1 MNITVAGGTGTV
13 GRDVVSIARARGHQV
28 VSLSRAEGVDLV
40 SGKGLA
46 KALEGA
52 DTVID
57 VANIQTLNEK
67 KAVDFFSAIT
77 RNLLQMGKAAGVQ
90 HHVALSIV
98 GAHKA
103 AAGYYAGKLAQEK
116 LVSNADVPWTIL
128 RATQFHEFAAQM
140 LQRSSVGP
148 LALVPRMATQ
158 PVAAREVAEA
168 LVDAAEAGPQGRMAD
183 LGGPERK
190 QMVSMVRAYAR
201 KHGHR
206 KLVLE
211 FTAPGALWR
220 AMRNGDLLPEPGA
233 AVGRQT
239 FSEWLDADR
248 NAN

>member
-13 GRDVVSIARARGHQV
+13 GRDVVAIARARGHHV

-46 KALEGA
+46 EALAGA
-52 DTVID
+52 GTVID
-57 VANIQTLNEK
+57 VASIQTLNEK
-67 KAVDFFSAIT
+67 KSVDFFSAVT
-77 RNLLQMGKAAGVQ
+77 GNLLQMGKAAGVQ

-98 GAHKA
+98 GTDKA

-128 RATQFHEFAAQM
+128 RATQFHEFAEQM

-168 LVDAAEAGPQGRMAD
+168 LVDAAEAGPQGRIAD

-190 QMVSMVRAYAR
+190 QMADLVRAYAR
-201 KHGHR
+201 KHGR
-206 KLVLE
+206 KKLIIE
-211 FTAPGALWR
+211 FTAPGPLWR
-220 AMRNGDLLPEPGA
+220 AMRNGDLIPNSGA
-233 AVGRQT
+233 DVGRQT
-239 FSEWLDADR
+239 FSEWLDANRDGS
-248 NAN
+248 